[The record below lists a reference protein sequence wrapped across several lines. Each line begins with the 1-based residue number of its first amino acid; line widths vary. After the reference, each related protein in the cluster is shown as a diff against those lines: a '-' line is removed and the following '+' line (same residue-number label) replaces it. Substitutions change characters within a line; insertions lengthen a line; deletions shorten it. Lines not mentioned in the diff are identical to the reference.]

1 MSLLSCSQAGCS
13 GKLLEFLIAEV
24 RFESVSNFL
33 LGIVYKSLNT
43 GYLHEFQNQFLD
55 FQVNYRHSIIF
66 NDFNA
71 DIFIDTYDNMQLK
84 NFVDSANL
92 CCIPYRATH
101 HLRDFGTL
109 LDLCIIDARTKIIN
123 FGQHGMVFLSAH
135 HLIYIRDII
144 KRLGSSCNVSEF

>member
-1 MSLLSCSQAGCS
+1 MSLLSYSQAGCS
-13 GKLLEFLIAEV
+13 GKLLEFLIADV

-33 LGIVYKSLNT
+33 LGIVYKSPNT

-55 FQVNYRHSIIF
+55 LQVNYRHSIIF

-92 CCIPYRATH
+92 YCIPYRATH
-101 HLRDFGTL
+101 HLRDFGWTL
-109 LDLCIIDARTKIIN
+109 ACSISA
-123 FGQHGMVFLSAH
+123 LSTH
-135 HLIYIRDII
+135 VR
-144 KRLGSSCNVSEF
+144 K